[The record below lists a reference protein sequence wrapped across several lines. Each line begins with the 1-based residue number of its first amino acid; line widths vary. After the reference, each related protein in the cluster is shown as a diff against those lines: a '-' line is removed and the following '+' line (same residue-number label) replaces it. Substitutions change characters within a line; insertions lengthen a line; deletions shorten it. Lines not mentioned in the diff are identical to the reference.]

1 MKKFFMPLFALLILF
16 KPEFNYAQDKGDI
29 TAIGATAIAGLV
41 AGAIVMERLKEEFE
55 LFATDYILREYDFK
69 AFELK
74 ISGLGDKS
82 KNFDPSSVSV
92 LSFNI
97 TPVDYDYITYDKS
110 KKIALL
116 VYLDSGWRNE
126 FGIDITK
133 VKFAPFDLDKWNS
146 LISKYISLASGV
158 DIINNKIPIYEKN
171 GNGEVS
177 LLVGDTKYV
186 KTENSIGL
194 KYIDVENN
202 GISNR
207 GVTILPFK
215 RITGDTYFVTDFSD
229 EYKLIYN
236 ERSLGLYLK
245 EVERLVQL
253 KSSLVR
259 SITDFLNDN

>member
-1 MKKFFMPLFALLILF
+1 M
-16 KPEFNYAQDKGDI
+16 Q
-29 TAIGATAIAGLV
+29 T
-41 AGAIVMERLKEEFE
+41 
-55 LFATDYILREYDFK
+55 YI
-69 AFELK
+69 
-74 ISGLGDKS
+74 
-82 KNFDPSSVSV
+82 
-92 LSFNI
+92 
-97 TPVDYDYITYDKS
+97 
-110 KKIALL
+110 
-116 VYLDSGWRNE
+116 
-126 FGIDITK
+126 
-133 VKFAPFDLDKWNS
+133 
-146 LISKYISLASGV
+146 